1 MKQKEFK
8 NLAKQIAK
16 LEFIIQTNK
25 DDKAVNDAQQKIMQL
40 LSKIQDFEDMDILD
54 NMIQDELNKIS
65 KKEE

>member
-16 LEFIIQTNK
+16 LEYIIQCNE
-25 DDKAVNDAQQKIMQL
+25 DEDAVEKAQTKIMQL

-54 NMIQDELNKIS
+54 DMIQKELNKIS
-65 KKEE
+65 ND

>member
-54 NMIQDELNKIS
+54 NMIQDELNKIF
-65 KKEE
+65 KK